1 MSSRAN
7 EFRSEAIKLSKANGG
22 YHFGGSFSAAELL
35 VDLYFDVMNE
45 QDKFILSKGHG
56 CWVYYAILR
65 ELGFNPTLEGHP
77 HRDPANGIHCTTGSM
92 GHGLPTG
99 MGIAFGM
106 KRKGTNGAC
115 YVLMGDGECQEGTT
129 WESILLAPLL
139 GLDNLIAIVD
149 NNGIQGSG
157 RTNEIVPVIPALIAA
172 AGAAGWKVQEIDGHS
187 HELPDAVRA
196 KRSEPLLLIAN
207 TVKGK
212 GVSFMEDQPKWH
224 SQWLSDEL
232 ELKAHEE
239 LK

>member
-1 MSSRAN
+1 MTSRAN
-7 EFRSEAIKLSKANGG
+7 TFRTEAIKLSKANGG
-22 YHFGGSFSAAELL
+22 YHFGGSFSTAEIL
-35 VDLYFDVMNE
+35 VDLYFDVMSDR
-45 QDKFILSKGHG
+45 DKFILSKGHG

-65 ELGFNPTLEGHP
+65 ELGFDPILEGHP
-77 HRDPANGIHCTTGSM
+77 HRDEANGIHCTTGSM

-106 KRKGTNGAC
+106 QRKGTGGTC

-139 GLDNLIAIVD
+139 GLNNLVAIVD

-157 RTNEIVPVIPALIAA
+157 RTNEIVPVVPTLIAA
-172 AGAAGWKVQEIDGHS
+172 AEAAGWRVQEVDGHA
-187 HELPDAVRA
+187 HELPAVLEGD
-196 KRSEPLLLIAN
+196 RSKPLLVIAN

-212 GVSFMEDQPKWH
+212 GVSFMEDSPKWH

-232 ELKAHEE
+232 ELKALEE